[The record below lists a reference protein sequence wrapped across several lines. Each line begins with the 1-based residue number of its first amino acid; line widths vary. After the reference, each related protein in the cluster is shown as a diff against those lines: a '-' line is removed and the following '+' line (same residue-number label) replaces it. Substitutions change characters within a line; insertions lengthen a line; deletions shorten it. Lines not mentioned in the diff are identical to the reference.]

1 MEGSY
6 VYDVNAT
13 PKMSVSTAKPSTP
26 DTPTTPSESG
36 TTTSTSNT
44 STLPQ
49 TGQLKWPIPVMEM
62 LGLILL
68 LCGFFLRSGK
78 EDTYEA

>member
-26 DTPTTPSESG
+26 DTSTTPSELG
-36 TTTSTSNT
+36 TTTST

-49 TGQLKWPIPVMEM
+49 TGQLKWPIPVMAM

-68 LCGFFLRSGK
+68 LCGCFLRSGK